1 MAPGET
7 AAGDRVVGG
16 ERWGAFEGRVLAAWH
31 DDGRTMTLLDPFA
44 YLDPAGAKW
53 LAPQASEVNG
63 ASIPRAFWSVIGGPF
78 AGRFRNA
85 SVVHDVACVERTAE
99 WRDVHWMFYEAC
111 RCGGVG
117 VAKAKVMY
125 YAVFHFGPRWEVE
138 TTLLVRDGQEVRVK
152 SPRDTTPPPA
162 TLADVNAAVAY
173 FATHDPPADE
183 IPAIG
188 RLASPR

>member
-53 LAPQASEVNG
+53 LAPQGSEVNG